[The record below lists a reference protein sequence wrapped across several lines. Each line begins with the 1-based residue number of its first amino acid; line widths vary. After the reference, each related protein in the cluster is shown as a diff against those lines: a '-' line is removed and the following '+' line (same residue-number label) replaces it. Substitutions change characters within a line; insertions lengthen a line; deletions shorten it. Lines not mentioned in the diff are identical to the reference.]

1 MRLPSKRRTLVWG
14 GPPAVLAL
22 AVVAWAAA
30 QHLRPASPTVPLVVR
45 DSLGVKVVESRAPQW
60 GSEQA
65 WTLDPVPLLDLAQS
79 GAGEAHQFHRVAD
92 MLRTHD
98 GTLVVSNGGTGQVR
112 TFDATGRALRSFG
125 GPGDGPGEFWSLGVL
140 ADRGAGRVTAFSFG
154 RATALNLDSG
164 LVRVVPAPARP
175 FRSPASNPFTW
186 GIGSPELDVPLVVSR
201 LHRPQLPVVRWD
213 DDGFADTV
221 AVVQGSESFVEWFG
235 EDVIDAR
242 PIMGRTTH
250 LAPTPEG
257 DLVVGEGEALEFR
270 RLAGRDGTVALVARI
285 LGVDLAVSERE
296 VARERELRLGPSPST
311 LVRRIVERLPDPVAR
326 PAYQRILVDGVGNV
340 WAGEFLGLLRRDA
353 GQKWYVWDGDG
364 AWLGIVEAP
373 ERFELFRVGADE
385 TLGVWRDD
393 NDVEHPQVLRLIK
406 PAGLGRGD

>member
-22 AVVAWAAA
+22 AVVAWAVA
-30 QHLRPASPTVPLVVR
+30 QHLHPVSPTVPLVVR

-60 GSEQA
+60 DGEQA
-65 WTLDPVPLLDLAQS
+65 WTLDPVPLLDLAES
-79 GAGEAHQFHRVAD
+79 GMGEAHQFHRVAD
-92 MLRTHD
+92 MLRTDD

-140 ADRGAGRVTAFSFG
+140 ADRGAGRLTAFSFG
-154 RATALNLDSG
+154 RATALDLDSG
-164 LVRVVPAPARP
+164 LVRVVAAPARP
-175 FRSPASNPFTW
+175 FRSPASDPFTW

-213 DDGFADTV
+213 DDGFVDTV
-221 AVVQGSESFVEWFG
+221 AVVQGSESFVEWIG

-250 LAPTPEG
+250 LAPTQEG

-270 RLAGRDGTVALVARI
+270 RLAGGDGAVALVARI
-285 LGVDLAVSERE
+285 LESTWPCPSEM
-296 VARERELRLGPSPST
+296 SPAS
-311 LVRRIVERLPDPVAR
+311 ANC
-326 PAYQRILVDGVGNV
+326 A
-340 WAGEFLGLLRRDA
+340 
-353 GQKWYVWDGDG
+353 
-364 AWLGIVEAP
+364 
-373 ERFELFRVGADE
+373 
-385 TLGVWRDD
+385 
-393 NDVEHPQVLRLIK
+393 
-406 PAGLGRGD
+406 